1 MGYDVELNH
10 KSQTQKNYEARFS
23 INQIMRV
30 KLKKKINKR
39 WSETKKIELKIMMT
53 KIAIKRKWN

>member
-30 KLKKKINKR
+30 KLKKK
-39 WSETKKIELKIMMT
+39 STKDDLKP
-53 KIAIKRKWN
+53 KK

>member
-10 KSQTQKNYEARFS
+10 KSQIQKNYEARFS

-30 KLKKKINKR
+30 KLKNKSTKDDLKPKK
-39 WSETKKIELKIMMT
+39 
-53 KIAIKRKWN
+53 

>member
-30 KLKKKINKR
+30 KLKNKSTKDDLKPKK
-39 WSETKKIELKIMMT
+39 
-53 KIAIKRKWN
+53 